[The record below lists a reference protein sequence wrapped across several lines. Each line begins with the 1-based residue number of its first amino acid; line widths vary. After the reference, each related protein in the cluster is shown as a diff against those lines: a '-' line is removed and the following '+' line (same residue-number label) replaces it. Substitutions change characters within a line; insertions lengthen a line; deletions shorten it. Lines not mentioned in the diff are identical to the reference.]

1 MDIEVIALQRLMK
14 AMDAL
19 HDSLETEAL
28 MGTKPV
34 AESVVATRGTFLE
47 ELHIAKVVVQD
58 WMAICVACVNAGGDG
73 GTPLTFFWKWFAAC
87 LQRGYDD
94 AAEAA
99 AKASADA
106 SAEAFAAAKNADVLT
121 VLERVLQR
129 AARAMARKCTSDGT
143 HVRLRQIV
151 EDCTATHDAALFSRC
166 KFERHKASP
175 LVHPS
180 KKHGGGKPRQAQA
193 ALLQC
198 RLQTSLQQ
206 YLQSSCRVLQHV
218 VVISVLGVGCF
229 GRGDASVR
237 SHTKTLSN
245 VACVLASNVMRSI
258 QEFHCIN
265 DGKHEMR
272 LELEALTTAVCGM
285 CVYSA
290 AVWATDLAA
299 TMSAAKPC
307 RGTASGVSSI
317 IQLLQQAMQFEEF
330 KAVRSNP
337 AQAFACA
344 IVCIMNVLLVKD
356 VQVCMDVAMLTN
368 MYGMATKC
376 VAKLRSGGSPFLEA
390 CSATL
395 HVVSAAL
402 RGVDGDGT
410 DGGRLPVMAA
420 SAATAATA
428 ATAASTASKMYWRRR
443 PASASHPKQKQRS
456 RSQPPPTA
464 TPHS

>member
-1 MDIEVIALQRLMK
+1 
-14 AMDAL
+14 
-19 HDSLETEAL
+19 
-28 MGTKPV
+28 
-34 AESVVATRGTFLE
+34 
-47 ELHIAKVVVQD
+47 
-58 WMAICVACVNAGGDG
+58 
-73 GTPLTFFWKWFAAC
+73 
-87 LQRGYDD
+87 
-94 AAEAA
+94 
-99 AKASADA
+99 
-106 SAEAFAAAKNADVLT
+106 
-121 VLERVLQR
+121 
-129 AARAMARKCTSDGT
+129 
-143 HVRLRQIV
+143 LRQIV
-151 EDCTATHDAALFSRC
+151 EDCTATHDAALFFRC

-395 HVVSAAL
+395 HVMSAAL

-410 DGGRLPVMAA
+410 DGGKSAA
-420 SAATAATA
+420 SNRNSGRGPNPRPQQLPIPKFPCCNAYNSRVVLAHIFHGSRSRNCTKMPAGFGLCHARHHGTGAGAAATALGVHREWVPGLGHHRGALCV
-428 ATAASTASKMYWRRR
+428 
-443 PASASHPKQKQRS
+443 
-456 RSQPPPTA
+456 
-464 TPHS
+464 